1 MLEHN
6 KNLSSIIGTIQDEGP
21 SSGETDRQRD
31 VKDTTTPFDVEALIS
46 GRSAP
51 RRPSWRLFFYI
62 LIATLVLAATLI
74 FVAGGSDRQ
83 MADDSHATEQ
93 PVQPPYLLA
102 ENSIPDTGR
111 RMAPAGTDEPT
122 MSVTVG
128 GQSDNFSNGDIHERQ
143 SLILQQLQELT
154 AAIADIKASNN
165 QHWIENQGEL
175 IKMQKEFYREFDK
188 VAAVVAGLQQQPVAQ
203 SESPAG
209 IAEDPVEL
217 EVALPQSGKVPVTGE
232 WMVNVVSSEHL
243 EPVEKLMSKLHERKI
258 PAEIQEVMI
267 GGKLRYRLRIP
278 GFTSREE
285 AREYARLL
293 DGDLGLKD
301 PWISER

>member
-1 MLEHN
+1 MLKHN

-31 VKDTTTPFDVEALIS
+31 VNNTSAPFDVEALIS

-51 RRPSWRLFFYI
+51 RRTSWRLLIYI
-62 LIATLVLAATLI
+62 LLATLVLAATII
-74 FVAGGSDRQ
+74 FIAGGSDEHLTDVSP
-83 MADDSHATEQ
+83 AVEQ
-93 PVQPPYLLA
+93 PVQPPYMQA
-102 ENSIPDTGR
+102 ENTIPDTGA
-111 RMAPAGTDEPT
+111 RMAPADTDESLLP
-122 MSVTVG
+122 VTVG
-128 GQSDNFSNGDIHERQ
+128 GQSDNFSNAEIHERQ
-143 SLILQQLQELT
+143 SLIMQQLQELT
-154 AAIADIKASNN
+154 AAVADIKASNN
-165 QHWIENQGEL
+165 QHWIEYQAAL
-175 IKMQKEFYREFDK
+175 IKMQKEFHRELGN

-209 IAEDPVEL
+209 VAEDPVEL
-217 EVALPQSGKVPVTGE
+217 DAASPQSGKLPVTGE
-232 WMVNVVSSEHL
+232 WVVNVVSSEHL
-243 EPVEKLMSKLHERKI
+243 EPVEKLMSKLHKRKI